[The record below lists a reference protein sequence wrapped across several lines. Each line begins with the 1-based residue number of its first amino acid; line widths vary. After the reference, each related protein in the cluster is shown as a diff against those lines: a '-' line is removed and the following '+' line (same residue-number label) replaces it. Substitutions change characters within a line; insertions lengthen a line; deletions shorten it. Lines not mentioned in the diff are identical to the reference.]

1 MRFIV
6 EESLYLSN
14 RTLSLDDRT
23 YEYLLSVS
31 VDETELLRELREET
45 AGDKFSVM
53 QISPEQGQFMALLVK
68 LTGAKRVLEIG
79 TFTGYSSICIANALP
94 DDGELICC
102 DDSDE
107 WTSMARK
114 YWDKAGLQNKIKLYV
129 QAASITLQELL
140 DDASGKSTLAGGFDF
155 IFIDA
160 DKQNYPLYYE
170 QSLKLLRR
178 GGLLAVDNTLW
189 SGSVADPDDMQPA
202 TRAIRRFNEMVKNDN
217 RVIKSLVPIGD
228 GLTLIVK
235 DFE

>member
-1 MRFIV
+1 M
-6 EESLYLSN
+6 SN

-45 AGDKFSVM
+45 AGNKFSVM

-79 TFTGYSSICIANALP
+79 TFTGYSSICIAKALP

-107 WTSMARK
+107 WTAMARR
-114 YWDKAGLQNKIKLYV
+114 YWKKSGLQDKIKLHL
-129 QAASITLQELL
+129 QAASKTLQQLL
-140 DDASGKSTLAGGFDF
+140 DDSAEGTFDF
-155 IFIDA
+155 IFVDA

-170 QSLKLLRR
+170 QSLKLLRQ

-189 SGSVADPDDMQPA
+189 SGSVADPEDMEPG

-217 RVIKSLVPIGD
+217 RVTKSLVPIGD

>member
-1 MRFIV
+1 M
-6 EESLYLSN
+6 SN

-23 YEYLLSVS
+23 YKYLLSVS

-79 TFTGYSSICIANALP
+79 TFTGYSSICIAKALP

-107 WTSMARK
+107 WTAMARR
-114 YWDKAGLQNKIKLYV
+114 YWEKAGLQDKIKLHL

-140 DDASGKSTLAGGFDF
+140 DDSAEGTFDF
-155 IFIDA
+155 IFVDA

-189 SGSVADPDDMQPA
+189 SGSVADPENMEPG
-202 TRAIRRFNEMVKNDN
+202 TRAIRRFNERVKNDN
-217 RVIKSLVPIGD
+217 RVTKSLVPIGD

>member
-1 MRFIV
+1 M
-6 EESLYLSN
+6 SN

-31 VDETELLRELREET
+31 VDEAELLRELREET

-79 TFTGYSSICIANALP
+79 TFTGYSSICIASALP

-102 DDSDE
+102 DDSEE
-107 WTSMARK
+107 WTNMARK

-140 DDASGKSTLAGGFDF
+140 DDSSNKSATGSFDF
-155 IFIDA
+155 VFVDA

-189 SGSVADPDDMQPA
+189 SGSVADPENQEPA

-217 RVIKSLVPIGD
+217 RVTKSLVPIGD

>member
-1 MRFIV
+1 M
-6 EESLYLSN
+6 
-14 RTLSLDDRT
+14 SLDDRT

-45 AGDKFSVM
+45 AGDKFSIM

-79 TFTGYSSICIANALP
+79 TFTGYSSICIARALP

-102 DDSDE
+102 DDSE
-107 WTSMARK
+107 KWTTMARK
-114 YWDKAGLQNKIKLYV
+114 YWEKAGLQGKIKLHL

-140 DDASGKSTLAGGFDF
+140 DDSAAGSFDF
-155 IFIDA
+155 IFVDA

-189 SGSVADPDDMQPA
+189 SGSVADPENMEPG

-217 RVIKSLVPIGD
+217 RVTKSLVPIGD

>member
-1 MRFIV
+1 
-6 EESLYLSN
+6 LSN
-14 RTLSLDDRT
+14 RTLSLDDRI

-31 VDETELLRELREET
+31 VDETDLLRELRAET

-79 TFTGYSSICIANALP
+79 TFTGYSSICIASALP
-94 DDGELICC
+94 DDGELVCC

-114 YWDKAGLQNKIKLYV
+114 YWKKAGLQDKIKLRL
-129 QAASITLQELL
+129 QAASITLQQLL
-140 DDASGKSTLAGGFDF
+140 DDSLAGTFDF
-155 IFIDA
+155 IFVDA

-189 SGSVADPDDMQPA
+189 SGSVADPENMQPG

-217 RVIKSLVPIGD
+217 RVTKSLVPIGD